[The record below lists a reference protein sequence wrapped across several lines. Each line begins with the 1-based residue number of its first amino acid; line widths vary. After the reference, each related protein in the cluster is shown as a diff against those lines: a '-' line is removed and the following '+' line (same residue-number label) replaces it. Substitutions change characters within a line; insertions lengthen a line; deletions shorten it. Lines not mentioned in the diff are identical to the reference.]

1 MRIDRFKLVEKMMRR
16 NLNQKQLSDLAKVS
30 RVTISGIKAGR
41 SCSETVGLRIARA
54 LGVDVTEIID
64 EE

>member
-30 RVTISGIKAGR
+30 RATISGIKAGR
-41 SCSETVGLRIARA
+41 SCSETVGLRIAQA
-54 LGVDVTEIID
+54 LGVDVDEII
-64 EE
+64 EED